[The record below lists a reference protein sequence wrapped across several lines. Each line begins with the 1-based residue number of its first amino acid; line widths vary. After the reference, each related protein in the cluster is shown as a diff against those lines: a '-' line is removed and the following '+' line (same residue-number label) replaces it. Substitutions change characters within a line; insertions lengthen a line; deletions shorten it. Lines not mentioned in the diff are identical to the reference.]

1 MAAMMASLKPPPP
14 PAGLPAG
21 SLPEEE
27 LSHVAMAELCAAYAA
42 VGEDGGG
49 EPSGMVPPMWRA
61 ANDNAVASMKS
72 LHYYRKCAVDGFD
85 AANRHD
91 ATMPS
96 HVASTN
102 GHLEVGLL
110 CDLGKN
116 MENCVW
122 RARRARASGSHKTQ
136 TGKKARGRCDGAGE
150 RPLRAR
156 PRGTERPGDDGG
168 RDRERPGEGA
178 ARRGEAS
185 NPWTGGVKEAGQDG

>member
-27 LSHVAMAELCAAYAA
+27 LSHAAMAELCAAYAA

-85 AANRHD
+85 AASRHD

-122 RARRARASGSHKTQ
+122 RARAHQ
-136 TGKKARGRCDGAGE
+136 GRTKRRREKRREEDA
-150 RPLRAR
+150 
-156 PRGTERPGDDGG
+156 TERESAPCE
-168 RDRERPGEGA
+168 RD
-178 ARRGEAS
+178 
-185 NPWTGGVKEAGQDG
+185 